1 MVNAIFAAFGRAALA
16 ALALALRKGGRAI
29 AADVTTPTIRKLR
42 LVNGIMSFVSKI
54 SVPSGRLYN
63 LCTVRS
69 TLERLSLISKRVFIG
84 AGNRRA

>member
-42 LVNGIMSFVSKI
+42 LVNGIMSFVFTV
-54 SVPSGRLYN
+54 SVPLGRQYDLR
-63 LCTVRS
+63 TVRS
-69 TLERLSLISKRVFIG
+69 TLERLSLISKPAFIG
-84 AGNRRA
+84 AGN